1 MRAHADAARVAREP
15 ASSAPAL
22 RRLALLD
29 DYGAL
34 ALVWRRGSAC
44 QPGWPWRRSGPRADE
59 DALAGRLAPFD
70 ALVAMRERTPFPR
83 SLIERLPDLRLLVTT
98 GLRNASI
105 DLAACAERGV
115 TVCGA
120 PRRRRAHDDSTWAL
134 ILALARH
141 LPAQQP
147 ACARGAGRP
156 RSPGLASR
164 ARRSA

>member
-1 MRAHADAARVAREP
+1 MSP
-15 ASSAPAL
+15 PAL
-22 RRLALLD
+22 RRLGLLD
-29 DYGAL
+29 DYGEL
-34 ALVWRRGSAC
+34 ALGLAAWERLPAGLAVESF
-44 QPGWPWRRSGPRADE
+44 SDHVADE
-59 DALAGRLAPFD
+59 DALAERLAPFD

-83 SLIERLPDLRLLVTT
+83 SLIERLPALRLLVTT

-120 PRRRRAHDDSTWAL
+120 PGAGAPTTDLTWAL

-141 LPAQQP
+141 LPAQEQGLREGRWQAPRP
-147 ACARGAGRP
+147 AWRW
-156 RSPGLASR
+156 R